1 MMESIADEINL
12 ERPKPE
18 EIEKIYKSLDSNNDG
33 RISAKEFMELV
44 KVVLRF
50 MAKNEWK

>member
-18 EIEKIYKSLDSNNDG
+18 EFDKIYKSLDSNNDG

-44 KVVLRF
+44 KFVLKD
-50 MAKNEWK
+50 MAKHE